1 MSKNTFSPKG
11 QRYEAPKEE
20 IIAIESQGVL
30 CASAGGGEGVRLG
43 GAESENPTIVLMLM
57 AAGAGSAL
65 LKRKE
70 DKQ

>member
-11 QRYEAPKEE
+11 QRYEAPKSE
-20 IIAIESQGVL
+20 IIEIESQGVL
-30 CASAGGGEGVRLG
+30 CASAGGGEGFRLG
-43 GAESENPTIVLMLM
+43 GAVSENPTIVLMLM
-57 AAGAGSAL
+57 ATGSGYAL